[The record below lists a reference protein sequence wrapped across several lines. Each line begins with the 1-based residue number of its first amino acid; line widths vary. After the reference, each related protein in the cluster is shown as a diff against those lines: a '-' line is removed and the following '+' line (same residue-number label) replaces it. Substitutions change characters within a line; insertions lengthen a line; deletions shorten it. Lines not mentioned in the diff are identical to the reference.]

1 MIPINVTITDVL
13 KHPKVGAE
21 GFPPESASEALLEE
35 ILFDLGVD
43 TSKHFECHDGLV
55 RGSDNKLHSGC
66 YWSGV
71 ERTDK
76 AWRKSGMAS
85 DEVIDMFRS
94 NISKTIKQKDIGEYI
109 HGKR

>member
-1 MIPINVTITDVL
+1 MIPINIAITDVL
-13 KHPKVGAE
+13 QHPKVISE
-21 GFPPESASEALLEE
+21 GFPPENSSEALLKE

-43 TSKHFECHDGLV
+43 TNFSFECHDGLV
-55 RGSDNKLHSGC
+55 RDSDNKLHSGC

-76 AWRKSGMAS
+76 EWRDSGMAS

-94 NISKTIKQKDIGEYI
+94 NIAKTVKQKDIGEYI